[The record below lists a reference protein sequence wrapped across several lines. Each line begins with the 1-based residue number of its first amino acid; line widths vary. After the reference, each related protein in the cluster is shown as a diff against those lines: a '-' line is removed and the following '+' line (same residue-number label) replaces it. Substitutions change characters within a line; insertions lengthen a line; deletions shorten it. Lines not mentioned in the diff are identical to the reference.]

1 MRVSLVLR
9 CIRRAEVKLISMSR
23 RLVSDDDWDLDDDL
37 PVLKVFE
44 A

>member
-1 MRVSLVLR
+1 
-9 CIRRAEVKLISMSR
+9 MSR